1 MNGDSI
7 ANRFANGLPQHRG
20 GRDWG
25 WLSTLVAALE
35 PLIITRR
42 CNSGDARI
50 NLMKPQRPIAVPF
63 RFASARAIL
72 LLLAIVA
79 FVPAP
84 YAMAADAGAF
94 GGTRAIPRMPVY
106 ETKYYRV
113 YTDVDPEEVKE
124 ACIRMTKMAEE
135 YHNRTS
141 DFAGQIT
148 QKLPFYLFKSAQ
160 EYYAAGGIP
169 NSAGV
174 FNGTRLMAI
183 GDKRYGRQIWHIVQH
198 EGFHQFVRA
207 VIGGDIPIWV
217 NEGMAE
223 YFGEA
228 IFTGD
233 GFVSGVIP
241 PGRLQ
246 RVRKTMQLSAQN
258 GGFRPAGDMMAL
270 SHAQWNRE
278 LSLKNYDQAWSMV
291 QFLAHGDNGK
301 YQQAFGR
308 YMGMVGSG
316 QDPQEAWARN
326 FGDDT
331 QAFDARWRDYWKSL
345 SASPTS
351 DLYAQAT
358 VATLTSFLA
367 RAFDQ
372 QQRFASFDAFSQAA
386 EAGTLRSSPDE
397 WLPPT
402 LLSATLRDLAVRRQN
417 GEKFSF
423 TSSAGNRPPEVIC
436 AGAEGLHVVGKFT
449 LDEGHVDK
457 VTTIV
462 TSAKHS

>member
-1 MNGDSI
+1 
-7 ANRFANGLPQHRG
+7 
-20 GRDWG
+20 
-25 WLSTLVAALE
+25 V
-35 PLIITRR
+35 
-42 CNSGDARI
+42 
-50 NLMKPQRPIAVPF
+50 
-63 RFASARAIL
+63 L
-72 LLLAIVA
+72 LLILGPGILAPKIS
-79 FVPAP
+79 
-84 YAMAADAGAF
+84 AAQDSGQSSQPH
-94 GGTRAIPRMPVY
+94 TMPHMPEY
-106 ETKYYRV
+106 DTKYYRV

-141 DFAGQIT
+141 DFAGQIRE
-148 QKLPFYLFKSAQ
+148 KLPFYLFKSAD

-169 NSAGV
+169 TSAGV

-198 EGFHQFVRA
+198 EGFHQFVHA

-233 GFVSGVIP
+233 GFVSGIVP

-246 RVRKTMQLSAQN
+246 RVRKTMELPESD
-258 GGFRPAGDMMAL
+258 GGFKPLRSMMDL
-270 SHAQWNRE
+270 SHAQWNKE
-278 LSLKNYDQAWSMV
+278 LNIRNYDQAWSMV

-308 YMGMVGSG
+308 FMGMIGAG
-316 QDPQEAWARN
+316 QDPREAWSQN

-331 QAFDARWRDYWKSL
+331 AAFDTRWRAYWNAL
-345 SASPTS
+345 PPSPTS

-367 RAFDQ
+367 RAVDQ
-372 QQRFASFDAFSQAA
+372 QQRFDSFDVFEQAA
-386 EAGTLRSSPDE
+386 EGNTLKSSSDE
-397 WLPPT
+397 WLPPS
-402 LLSATLRDLAVRRQN
+402 LLASALRDLAVRKEK
-417 GEKFSF
+417 GEKFSLVF
-423 TSSAGNRPPEVIC
+423 GPGSRSPTLTFANLD
-436 AGAEGLHVVGKFT
+436 GLRAVGKFT

-457 VTTIV
+457 VTV
-462 TSAKHS
+462 TVTGAKH